1 LVDGCI
7 VGVGWVLLSSYS
19 SHLMGR
25 IENLRG
31 CFKTYVLTLMINV
44 SNIVLPHPHHSLAR
58 GENLILLLT
67 VFGVFPLEKL

>member
-1 LVDGCI
+1 
-7 VGVGWVLLSSYS
+7 
-19 SHLMGR
+19 MGR

-44 SNIVLPHPHHSLAR
+44 SDIVLPHPHHSLAR
-58 GENLILLLT
+58 GENLMLLLT